1 MDWTYEIQTAT
12 LKNVISNREF
22 GPSNVTSDGEFG
34 STFQVMQIS
43 RICKKKKNGDKLDK
57 SISDRSMI
65 INLIYIHIHLHE
77 NNIIA

>member
-12 LKNVISNREF
+12 LKNVISDREF

-43 RICKKKKNGDKLDK
+43 RICKKKK
-57 SISDRSMI
+57 R
-65 INLIYIHIHLHE
+65 
-77 NNIIA
+77 

>member
-1 MDWTYEIQTAT
+1 MLYRIEN
-12 LKNVISNREF
+12 LVLYF
-22 GPSNVTSDGEFG
+22 NVTSDGEFG

-43 RICKKKKNGDKLDK
+43 RICKKKTKNGDKLDK

-65 INLIYIHIHLHE
+65 INLIHIHIHLHE

>member
-1 MDWTYEIQTAT
+1 MLYRIENLVLYI
-12 LKNVISNREF
+12 
-22 GPSNVTSDGEFG
+22 NVTSDGEFG

-43 RICKKKKNGDKLDK
+43 RICKKKNGDKLDK

>member
-12 LKNVISNREF
+12 LKNVISDREF

-43 RICKKKKNGDKLDK
+43 RICKKKTV
-57 SISDRSMI
+57 
-65 INLIYIHIHLHE
+65 INLTKVSQIDQ
-77 NNIIA
+77 